1 MRVVIEPQIPAH
13 DPTLYKAAHVA
24 EGVEGFDAVDEAAM
38 KAYDEQ
44 GFILIRGGFTAEE
57 VAAARQE
64 LADMARSDDPRCAAV
79 YYEGELRRH
88 LAEAA
93 GGVRDAATPSAGP
106 DGGGGAATGTQGAAS
121 GGGAAATKDDADN
134 LAPGDSPTVSKLAL
148 GRTLDALPDV
158 DREVRASLV
167 RKLAGFTKEHPPL
180 AALAKK
186 PELKELVKRIVGP
199 RLRLFQT
206 MAMIKPPRGREKPW
220 HQDHAYFNLP
230 IETKI
235 VGIWVALDKVTAE
248 NGAMVVLAGA
258 HKEGPRVHFMRR
270 DWQICDTDITGVGAT
285 VLPMEP
291 GDVMIFDGKLPHGT
305 PTNNTD
311 MQRWAV
317 QIHYISRDVQETPE
331 EERLAVFG
339 SEGKGVTC

>member
-13 DPTLYKAAHVA
+13 DPQLYKAEYVA
-24 EGVEGFDAVDEAAM
+24 DGVDGFDAVDDDAM
-38 KAYDEQ
+38 RAYDEQ
-44 GFILIRGGFTAEE
+44 GFIIVRGGFSKEE

-88 LAEAA
+88 LSPAPGAGTAA
-93 GGVRDAATPSAGP
+93 PAGSSDP
-106 DGGGGAATGTQGAAS
+106 N
-121 GGGAAATKDDADN
+121 AAAHEPSSADAGDN
-134 LAPGDSPTVSKLAL
+134 VAPGDSPTVEKLAL
-148 GRTLDALPDV
+148 GRTLDGLPDV

-186 PELKELVKRIVGP
+186 PELRAVVKRIVGP
-199 RLRLFQT
+199 KLRLFQT

-235 VGIWVALDKVTAE
+235 VGIWIALDRVSAE
-248 NGAMVVLAGA
+248 NGAMVVLAGR
-258 HKEGPRVHFMRR
+258 HKEGPRIHFMRR
-270 DWQICDTDITGVGAT
+270 DWQICDTDIVGLGST
-285 VLPMEP
+285 VVPMEP

-305 PTNNTD
+305 PTNRTNT
-311 MQRWAV
+311 QRWAV
-317 QIHYISRDVQETPE
+317 QIHYISRDKKETPE
-331 EERLAVFG
+331 EDRLAIFG